1 MRGPL
6 RTDVKVLRSE
16 IDEIEAAGL
25 SMMPE
30 GLEAGLSVGEVAG
43 LLVFLKGE

>member
-1 MRGPL
+1 MRGL
-6 RTDVKVLRSE
+6 LMTDVKVLRS
-16 IDEIEAAGL
+16 EIEAAGL